1 MNGDQALKEMRRQH
15 RIPRCVWVM
24 DSDDHYAKE
33 TALTW
38 CDHRN
43 LFDRESHA
51 HIQIEAHDMPE
62 ALDFRCVVG
71 LECHLSGDRSASRN
85 RRLYQALIEANAA
98 KVVMV
103 ADGEVLIHDKA
114 TS

>member
-1 MNGDQALKEMRRQH
+1 MNGSEALKEMRRLH
-15 RIPRCVWVM
+15 RIPRAVWIT
-24 DSDDHYAKE
+24 DSDDFYAKE

-43 LFDRESHA
+43 VSDREFHA
-51 HIQIEAHDMPE
+51 HIQIEANDMPE
-62 ALDFRCVVG
+62 ALDLRCVVG
-71 LECHLSGDRSASRN
+71 LQCHLSGDRSASRN
-85 RRLYQALIEANAA
+85 RRLYQALIEADAA

-114 TS
+114 TQ